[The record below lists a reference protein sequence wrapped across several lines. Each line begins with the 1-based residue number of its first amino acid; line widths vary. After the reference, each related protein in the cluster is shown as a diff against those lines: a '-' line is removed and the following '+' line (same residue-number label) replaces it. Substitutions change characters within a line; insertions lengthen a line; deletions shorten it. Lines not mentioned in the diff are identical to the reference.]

1 MNPRCSA
8 QDVLRCHLCETPGPP
23 LYCDICYV
31 HLCTTCGG
39 QHILDETE
47 HKVVPF
53 KMRGSS
59 TVCPKHSSKICE
71 LNCEQCDI
79 PICVQCAS
87 SKEHQGHEFVDM
99 AKTLKRRKKVLER
112 DLHELENYIYP
123 RYQKTAV
130 TLLVQKA
137 DLNENCKKLTT
148 AIDEHGA
155 DLHREIDS
163 IIQEMKSYLD
173 EMKSKHLAVL
183 NKQEDEIKH
192 TMSEIT
198 QGPVSRL
205 Q

>member
-1 MNPRCSA
+1 MYFKKQYKNVFVQLQDVYVNCRSIKPLSCIRKTCILNYWTDKKTWQKIFSSFTEYLWIQSKYLAMNPRCSA

-79 PICVQCAS
+79 PICV
-87 SKEHQGHEFVDM
+87 
-99 AKTLKRRKKVLER
+99 
-112 DLHELENYIYP
+112 
-123 RYQKTAV
+123 
-130 TLLVQKA
+130 
-137 DLNENCKKLTT
+137 
-148 AIDEHGA
+148 
-155 DLHREIDS
+155 
-163 IIQEMKSYLD
+163 
-173 EMKSKHLAVL
+173 
-183 NKQEDEIKH
+183 
-192 TMSEIT
+192 
-198 QGPVSRL
+198 
-205 Q
+205 